1 MFRLPL
7 FIVFLFSNFAYS
19 QGFTTLLGKE
29 YNTSKKENFSGFL
42 GENATTVFT
51 ADYVYYSKRKQE
63 LFIRKFHKSDL
74 QLTDSQDIYRNL
86 DEGYTND
93 PKEIF
98 FINNQF
104 YLFSKMH
111 SERDQTQ
118 LIALEVFDE
127 SLNRINFQIVDSIQV
142 DEMEYIEVADDKSSF
157 LIARHQRYTQL
168 VEQEILF
175 TLVDLTGNVSFKKTI
190 KSPMAL
196 QNLRIENMQFKKNTP
211 IYFLCNYAFDL
222 RTGDNSAEGQLVNN
236 KYALWSYD
244 IQNGFLKEFEIR
256 LKKKWVNGIQMDFNA
271 DDQLIVAGFFNES
284 KNETVSG
291 VFNLII
297 SPKLSLLHTA
307 WDKYDEQLYQ
317 TFRRRDKNRKI
328 TEIPDVKMKGLLVLE
343 DGSFMQIGEQYY
355 KYVERNYDP
364 RTNITTTTE
373 HYNYNSIVVSYFD
386 KHGKHQWTNHVPK
399 FQNSTNDFGYFS
411 SFVAYN
417 TGDKVHLLFND
428 TEKNLDVE
436 LGNYGGYTSIF
447 NNRKFVITYVTI
459 DKSGVIERNRL
470 LNEDNSFMLR
480 AKMSG
485 QINAESLYLIT
496 ETNRNSR
503 VIKVEQN

>member
-1 MFRLPL
+1 MIKTHLLILL
-7 FIVFLFSNFAYS
+7 FFVNTGFS
-19 QGFTTLLGKE
+19 QGFKTLLGKE
-29 YNTSKKENFSGFL
+29 YSTSKKENFSGFL

-63 LFIRKFHKSDL
+63 LFIRKFHRSDL
-74 QLTDSQDIYRNL
+74 QLTDSQNIYRTL

-98 FINNQF
+98 FIGDKF
-104 YLFSKMH
+104 YLFSKMY

-127 SLNRINFQIVDSIQV
+127 SVNRINFQVIDSIKV
-142 DEMEYIEVADDKSSF
+142 DEIEYVELAEDKSGF
-157 LIARHQRYTQL
+157 LIAKHQKYTQL
-168 VEQEILF
+168 MEQEILF
-175 TLVDLTGNVSFKKTI
+175 TQVDLSGDVTLKKKI

-196 QNLRIENMQFKKNTP
+196 QNLRIENIQFKKNTP

-222 RTGDNSAEGQLVNN
+222 MGGEDRDQGQMVNN

-244 IQNGFLKEFEIR
+244 IQKSFLKEFEVR
-256 LKKKWVNGIQMDFNA
+256 LKKKWINGIEMGFNA
-271 DDQLIVAGFFNES
+271 NDQLILAGFFNET

-297 SPKLSLLHTA
+297 SPQLSLLHTA
-307 WDKYDEQLYQ
+307 WERYDDKLFQ
-317 TFRRRDKNRKI
+317 TFKRRDKNKKV
-328 TEIPDVKMKGLLVLE
+328 TEIPDVKMKELLILN

-355 KYVERNYDP
+355 KYIERNYDP

-373 HYNYNSIVVSYFD
+373 HFNYNSIVVSYFD
-386 KHGKHQWTNHVPK
+386 KIGKHKWTRHIPK
-399 FQNSTNDFGYFS
+399 FQNTTNDFGYFS

-417 TGDKVHLLFND
+417 TGKEVHLLFND

-436 LGNYGGYTSIF
+436 LGDYGGYTSIF
-447 NNRKFVITYVTI
+447 NNRKFVITYVSL
-459 DKSGVIERNRL
+459 DKTGVVARDRL
-470 LNEDNSFMLR
+470 FPEQNSFMLR

-485 QINAESLYLIT
+485 QINSASLYLIT

-503 VIKVEQN
+503 LIKID